1 MEMIGG
7 EMPSFTED
15 RPPAGGALFG
25 YLADQLPDGAE
36 VLVAGPHD
44 AALVDALA
52 ARATVTC
59 LLRSQP
65 DAIEVEARGVRVLCG
80 SLAKVLD
87 TERYDVVV
95 ALDGLDRLCSVEGP
109 QLDWVESLQALQRLL
124 RPGGTLLLAVENELG
139 VHKLVDP
146 SSSTASQADSAWRP
160 LGEFDTKPGNP
171 GRLAGRLAAEGL
183 AVDWLGAAWPV
194 PHEPTLI
201 ATPNA
206 LHDGPADALAAVTAS
221 AAARA
226 YAERSVLSDPR
237 RLAAA
242 AVRGGLGPEL
252 ASAWLVA
259 AHRAPRPAAA
269 LSLPPVLIG
278 DGPVVEL
285 APGRDGGWTRR
296 VLREVP
302 GRDLS
307 ALNGPLP
314 RGRLLEE
321 LLLAACLRHD
331 LPIVRRLLTGW
342 TAAHPGAAA
351 DNVVVHEDNST
362 ELTHPELT
370 YTVLDP
376 SVPPQTDVIRRFAQT
391 LLGGGYAHPW
401 PAAVDLP
408 TLTSILHAAAGRPAD
423 AETGDAAAGED
434 PPLPDARREHEE
446 QIRALRRQLA
456 DATTRAQWFE
466 RELGR
471 RDAELR
477 KARMQIAAFSGSV
490 SFRVAKLGFGVA
502 RKARNRLR
510 KGLS

>member
-1 MEMIGG
+1 
-7 EMPSFTED
+7 MPSFTED
-15 RPPAGGALFG
+15 RPRAGGALFG
-25 YLADQLPDGAE
+25 HLAAHLPAGAE

-44 AALVDALA
+44 DALIDALA
-52 ARATVTC
+52 GRATVTC

-65 DAIEVEARGVRVLCG
+65 EAIELEARGVRVLCG
-80 SLAKVLD
+80 TLPKV
-87 TERYDVVV
+87 TEAERYDVVV
-95 ALDGLDRLCSVEGP
+95 ALDGLGRLCSVEGP
-109 QLDWVESLQALQRLL
+109 QLDWAESLQALKRLL

-146 SSSTASQADSAWRP
+146 SSTTSAQDDSAWRP

-171 GRLAGRLAAEGL
+171 GRLAARLSAEGL
-183 AVDWLGAAWPV
+183 AIDWLGAAWPS
-194 PHEPTLI
+194 PEAPTLI

-221 AAARA
+221 ATARA
-226 YAERSVLSDPR
+226 YAGRPVLSDPR

-252 ASAWLVA
+252 AAAWIVA
-259 AHRAPRPAAA
+259 AHRAPRPAAV
-269 LSLPPVLIG
+269 LSLPPVLLTAPVASRDAGEGPAAADGAVIG
-278 DGPVVEL
+278 L
-285 APGRDGGWTRR
+285 APGRDGAWTRR
-296 VLREVP
+296 VLHEVP
-302 GRDLS
+302 GHDLS
-307 ALNGPLP
+307 ALDGPLP

-321 LLLAACLRHD
+321 LLLAACLRDD

-342 TAAHPGAAA
+342 ASALPDATA
-351 DNVVVHEDNST
+351 DNVVVHRD
-362 ELTHPELT
+362 T

-376 SVPPQTDVIRRFAQT
+376 SVPPQADVIRRFAET

-401 PAAVDLP
+401 PAATDVR
-408 TLTSILHAAAGRPAD
+408 TLTTILHGAAGLPD
-423 AETGDAAAGED
+423 DVPPGED
-434 PPLPDARREHEE
+434 PPPPDARREHEE

-456 DATTRAQWFE
+456 DAASRAQWYE
-466 RELGR
+466 RELDR
-471 RDAELR
+471 RDSELR

-490 SFRVAKLGFGVA
+490 GFRVAKLGYGVA

>member
-1 MEMIGG
+1 
-7 EMPSFTED
+7 MPSFTED
-15 RPPAGGALFG
+15 RPSAGGVLLG
-25 YLADQLPDGAE
+25 YLTEQVPDGAE

-44 AALVDALA
+44 AALIDALA

-65 DAIEVEARGVRVLCG
+65 DAIGLESRGVRVLCG
-80 SLAKVLD
+80 SLAKVTD
-87 TERYDVVV
+87 ESYDVVV
-95 ALDGLDRLCSVEGP
+95 ALDGLERLCSVEGP
-109 QLDWVESLQALQRLL
+109 QLDWVESLRALHRLL

-206 LHDGPADALAAVTAS
+206 LQDGPADALAAVTAG
-221 AAARA
+221 AAGRA
-226 YAERSVLSDPR
+226 YAEKSVLSDPR

-252 ASAWLVA
+252 ASAWLVV

-285 APGRDGGWTRR
+285 APGRDGVWTRR
-296 VLREVP
+296 VLHEVP

-342 TAAHPGAAA
+342 TSAHPGAAA
-351 DNVVVHEDNST
+351 DNVVVHEDN
-362 ELTHPELT
+362 
-370 YTVLDP
+370 YTVPSFSVLDP

-391 LLGGGYAHPW
+391 LIGGGYAHPW
-401 PAAVDLP
+401 PAAVDVP
-408 TLTSILHAAAGRPAD
+408 TLTSILHAAAGLP
-423 AETGDAAAGED
+423 GDDVEAGEE
-434 PPLPDARREHEE
+434 PPLPDSRREHEE

-471 RDAELR
+471 RDSELR

-490 SFRVAKLGFGVA
+490 SFRVAKLGVGVA

>member
-15 RPPAGGALFG
+15 RPPAGGALYG
-25 YLADQLPDGAE
+25 YLAGLLPDGAE

-44 AALVDALA
+44 DALIGALA

-65 DAIEVEARGVRVLCG
+65 DAIEREAGGVRVLCG

-87 TERYDVVV
+87 EERYDVVV

-109 QLDWVESLQALQRLL
+109 QLDWVESLRALKRLL

-139 VHKLVDP
+139 LHKLVDP
-146 SSSTASQADSAWRP
+146 TSATASQADSAWRP

-171 GRLAGRLAAEGL
+171 GRLASRLAAEGL
-183 AVDWLGAAWPV
+183 AVDWLGAAWPS
-194 PHEPTLI
+194 PAAPTFI

-206 LHDGPADALAAVTAS
+206 LQDGPADALAAVTAS

-226 YAERSVLSDPR
+226 YAGTPVLSDPR

-269 LSLPPVLIG
+269 LALPPVLIG

-285 APGRDGGWTRR
+285 AHGNGGWTRR
-296 VLREVP
+296 VLREVA
-302 GRDLS
+302 GQDLS

-314 RGRLLEE
+314 EGRLLEE

-342 TAAHPGAAA
+342 TSAHPGAAA
-351 DNVVVHEDNST
+351 DNVVVHENN
-362 ELTHPELT
+362 

-401 PAAVDLP
+401 PAAIDLP
-408 TLTSILHAAAGRPAD
+408 TLTSILYAAAGLP
-423 AETGDAAAGED
+423 GDDEEPGEE
-434 PPLPDARREHEE
+434 PPLPDSRREHEE

-456 DATTRAQWFE
+456 DAASRAQWFE
-466 RELGR
+466 RELNR
-471 RDAELR
+471 RDSELR

-490 SFRVAKLGFGVA
+490 SFRVAKLGVGVA

>member
-15 RPPAGGALFG
+15 QPPAGGALFG
-25 YLADQLPDGAE
+25 YLADQLPAGAE
-36 VLVAGPHD
+36 VLIAGPHD
-44 AALVDALA
+44 DALVGALA
-52 ARATVTC
+52 ARTTVTC

-65 DAIEVEARGVRVLCG
+65 EAIERAAGDVRVLCG
-80 SLAKVLD
+80 TLPKL
-87 TERYDVVV
+87 TEQERYDVVV
-95 ALDGLDRLCSVEGP
+95 ALDGLGRLCSVEGP
-109 QLDWVESLQALQRLL
+109 QLDWTASLRALKRLL

-146 SSSTASQADSAWRP
+146 ASATASQDDSAWRP
-160 LGEFDTKPGNP
+160 LGEYDTKPGNP
-171 GRLAGRLAAEGL
+171 ERLAARLAAEGM

-194 PHEPTLI
+194 PHAPTLI
-201 ATPNA
+201 ATPSA
-206 LHDGPADALAAVTAS
+206 LRDGPADALAAVAAGATAK
-221 AAARA
+221 A
-226 YAERSVLSDPR
+226 YARRSVLSDPR

-252 ASAWLVA
+252 ASSWLIA

-269 LSLPPVLIG
+269 LSLPPLLSG
-278 DGPVVEL
+278 DGPVVEIG
-285 APGRDGGWTRR
+285 PGRDGVWIRR

-314 RGRLLEE
+314 EGRLLEE

-342 TAAHPGAAA
+342 ASAHPGAAA
-351 DNVVVHEDNST
+351 DNVVVHEDN
-362 ELTHPELT
+362 

-401 PAAVDLP
+401 PAATDLD
-408 TLTSILHAAAGRPAD
+408 TLTSILHAAAGRP
-423 AETGDAAAGED
+423 GDVPAGEA

-456 DATTRAQWFE
+456 DAASRAQWFE
-466 RELGR
+466 RELDR
-471 RDAELR
+471 RDSELR
-477 KARMQIAAFSGSV
+477 KARMQIAAFSGSMG
-490 SFRVAKLGFGVA
+490 FRVAKLGYGVA